1 MSPGGDSRDA
11 PADCARWRSC
21 SSHRAKIGDPYRR
34 VKPNID
40 LKLYRL
46 LYAPC
51 RTIRRSGG
59 TGRRAGFRSQW
70 AQARGGSSPPFGT
83 GKSHQPSA
91 IGRQLVTW
99 NFRLHL
105 RRPRVDPPLQTAHL
119 RKPGGP
125 EEFDRLQRSHS
136 VMTVG
141 DDVGRAVQLAQTRR
155 QLAKRDEP
163 GPCQLHDV
171 PLEWLAHVEQHEIPV
186 A

>member
-46 LYAPC
+46 LYSPF

-83 GKSHQPSA
+83 AGYRLSA
-91 IGRQLVTW
+91 IGYQLVAREAR
-99 NFRLHL
+99 FHL
-105 RRPRVDPPLQTAHL
+105 PRPRVDPPVQTAHL

-125 EEFDRLQRSHS
+125 EDFDRLQRSHS
-136 VMTVG
+136 VVTVG
-141 DDVGRAVQLAQTRR
+141 DDVGMAVQLAQARR
-155 QLAKRDEP
+155 QLT
-163 GPCQLHDV
+163 
-171 PLEWLAHVEQHEIPV
+171 
-186 A
+186 